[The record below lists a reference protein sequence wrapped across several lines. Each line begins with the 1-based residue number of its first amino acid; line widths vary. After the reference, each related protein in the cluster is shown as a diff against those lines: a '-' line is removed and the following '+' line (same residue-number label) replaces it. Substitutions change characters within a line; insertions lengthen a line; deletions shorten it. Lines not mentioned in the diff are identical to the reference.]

1 MAKHKKQ
8 VQFAPAKLL
17 LRCYADRQ
25 GDTWQAFCIDL
36 NLAAQGDTFKEVRYK
51 LHLQIDEYVNDAL
64 TGEDREYADQ
74 LLNRPAPF
82 AIRAKYYYLKVLFLI
97 KAVHN
102 DICRLFT
109 EVMPLTPSRV

>member
-8 VQFAPAKLL
+8 VQLTPAKLL

-25 GDTWQAFCIDL
+25 GNTWQAFCIDL
-36 NLAAQGDTFKEVRYK
+36 NLAAQGDTYEEVRRK
-51 LHLQIDEYVNDAL
+51 LHLQIDEYVSDAL

-74 LLNRPAPF
+74 LLDRPAPF
-82 AIRAKYYYLKVLFLI
+82 SIRAKYYILKSLTLV
-97 KAVHN
+97 KAVHL

-109 EVMPLTPSRV
+109 EVMPLTPVKA